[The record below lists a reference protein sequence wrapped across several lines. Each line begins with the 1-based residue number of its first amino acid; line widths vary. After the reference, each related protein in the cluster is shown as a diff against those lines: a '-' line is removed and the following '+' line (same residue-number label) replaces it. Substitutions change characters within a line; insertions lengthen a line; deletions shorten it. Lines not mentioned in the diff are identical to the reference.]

1 MISFIGGI
9 ESTSAALQAE
19 RLRSEIAAQ
28 NIANVNT
35 SHGIDGKPYQKQSV
49 VFESVLANQQLGG
62 ADGFQPQKVQ
72 VARIE
77 KDKSAP
83 RMVFD
88 PTNPEAD
95 DSGMVAMPN
104 VNIHEEM

>member
-35 SHGIDGKPYQKQSV
+35 SHGLDGKPYQRQSV
-49 VFESVLANQQLGG
+49 VFESVLANQPLS
-62 ADGFQPQKVQ
+62 ASDGFQAQKVQ
-72 VARIE
+72 VAHID

-88 PTNPEAD
+88 PNNPDAD
-95 DSGMVAMPN
+95 DGGMV
-104 VNIHEEM
+104 